1 VVLCPGDAEDMWHA
15 YNLICVGDDVTAT
28 TIRKVV
34 KANATAVSSQRVRL
48 TLTIRVSNVDFDPA
62 ECAIR
67 LGGVNIAENAHVKL
81 GAHHTIQLEP
91 TRNFTIRKDSW
102 DTVFL
107 ERLDS
112 ACNPVKQAQRA
123 AVVMQAG
130 LAHVC
135 LITDHMTLLRAK
147 IEKSIPKKRAGGKS
161 HTEGMNKFFEMV
173 LQAILREIDFDIVK
187 GVILASPGYVKDDFF
202 KYMMAEAAKRPELK
216 VLANN
221 KERFVLAHSSSG
233 YKHALDQ
240 VLADPALQSQLLDS
254 QAAKEVKVLNK
265 FFRMLNDDSAK
276 AFYSYTHV
284 KAAHERGAIES
295 LLVTDSLFRSSDIK
309 TRKRYVNL
317 LEAVRDSGANVFLFS
332 ALHPSGE
339 QLDQISG
346 VAAILR
352 FPIPELDDLE
362 IEELQQQ
369 EPEKDPYAMMDD
381 AELESGDE
389 DDTNAVEASAGAG
402 LPAQDHRTMEER
414 DAEEAVQDMF

>member
-1 VVLCPGDAEDMWHA
+1 MRLIKKNISAKDGEGSVVLCPGDAEDMWHA

-202 KYMMAEAAKRPELK
+202 KYMMAEAVSELT
-216 VLANN
+216 L
-221 KERFVLAHSSSG
+221 R
-233 YKHALDQ
+233 
-240 VLADPALQSQLLDS
+240 
-254 QAAKEVKVLNK
+254 QARCA
-265 FFRMLNDDSAK
+265 
-276 AFYSYTHV
+276 
-284 KAAHERGAIES
+284 G
-295 LLVTDSLFRSSDIK
+295 
-309 TRKRYVNL
+309 
-317 LEAVRDSGANVFLFS
+317 
-332 ALHPSGE
+332 
-339 QLDQISG
+339 
-346 VAAILR
+346 
-352 FPIPELDDLE
+352 
-362 IEELQQQ
+362 
-369 EPEKDPYAMMDD
+369 
-381 AELESGDE
+381 
-389 DDTNAVEASAGAG
+389 SAGLG
-402 LPAQDHRTMEER
+402 DWGKMLQHSL
-414 DAEEAVQDMF
+414 DANGARKARGDGSFSVRS